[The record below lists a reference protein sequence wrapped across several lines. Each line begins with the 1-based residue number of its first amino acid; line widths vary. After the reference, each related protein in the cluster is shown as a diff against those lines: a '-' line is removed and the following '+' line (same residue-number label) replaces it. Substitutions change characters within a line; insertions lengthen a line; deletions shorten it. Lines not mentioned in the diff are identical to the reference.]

1 MTGDGSAAGARVGVV
16 GSSIDDP
23 CGVRDHAVLLA
34 DALRVEGLS
43 CTLHWLWRTEGTIGR
58 ASADVRTWTHALPGQ
73 LERERA
79 DAVLL
84 HYSVFALSHRGLPAF
99 VRPALSALRKSGKPV
114 VTFMHEYAY
123 PWRLGGARGKVWAA
137 TQRAALIDVMRAI
150 LDVIDR
156 YREAFNV
163 LHHEARYLERR
174 PQYRTAMKKIG
185 GDYLG
190 AVAEIIERGRRT
202 GVIHF
207 EDSRSAV
214 HAIHM
219 LCAGWA
225 MGANNLK
232 GTDKETYWREIA
244 AIVEGRFFGSANG
257 ASTASATR

>member
-1 MTGDGSAAGARVGVV
+1 MARVAEVLRAPAPDEKLVRARRRQIFLAACRVLARKSFHEASVKELALEAGLAAG
-16 GSSIDDP
+16 SIYLYLDSKDEIIP
-23 CGVRDHAVLLA
+23 LIAESMVAEF
-34 DALRVEGLS
+34 VEM
-43 CTLHWLWRTEGTIGR
+43 
-58 ASADVRTWTHALPGQ
+58 LPAI
-73 LERERA
+73 RERTVG
-79 DAVLL
+79 DP
-84 HYSVFALSHRGLPAF
+84 R
-99 VRPALSALRKSGKPV
+99 R
-114 VTFMHEYAY
+114 E
-123 PWRLGGARGKVWAA
+123 
-137 TQRAALIDVMRAI
+137 LIEVMRAI

-185 GDYLG
+185 SDYLG
-190 AVAEIIERGRRT
+190 AVAEILERGRRL

-207 EDSRSAV
+207 EDARSAV

-244 AIVEGRFFGSANG
+244 AMVEGRFFGNANG
-257 ASTASATR
+257 ASSSIAR

>member
-1 MTGDGSAAGARVGVV
+1 MPRAAEAIREQPHEESLVKSRRRQIFLAACRVLARKSFHEASVKELALEAGLAAG
-16 GSSIDDP
+16 SIYLYLDSKDEIIP
-23 CGVRDHAVLLA
+23 LIAESMVAEF
-34 DALRVEGLS
+34 VEM
-43 CTLHWLWRTEGTIGR
+43 
-58 ASADVRTWTHALPGQ
+58 
-73 LERERA
+73 
-79 DAVLL
+79 
-84 HYSVFALSHRGLPAF
+84 LPAI
-99 VRPALSALRKSGKPV
+99 R
-114 VTFMHEYAY
+114 
-123 PWRLGGARGKVWAA
+123 ARTVGDP
-137 TQRAALIDVMRAI
+137 RRELIEVMRAI

-174 PQYRTAMKKIG
+174 PQYRAAMKKIG

-190 AVAEIIERGRRT
+190 AVAEIIERGRRL

-232 GTDKETYWREIA
+232 GSDKETYWREIA
-244 AIVEGRFFGSANG
+244 AIVEGRFFASANG
-257 ASTASATR
+257 AGAAAAMR